1 MSLTKTAPAA
11 SVAVHDAEFS
21 GAGEALRMLAGSDVS
36 FVLVGSL
43 AESVWGSPLLASRI
57 DVVSEM
63 GEHLEDE
70 LTQACS
76 NAGLRFRVSRELKP
90 FGGLQEWEA
99 RSAAVPVFGEKV
111 RVALLDSLIIARE
124 AQADPAF
131 PLEALYVLA
140 SMLEDPSGERINGQ
154 LAECDYHALIADNL
168 RRSPEN
174 RIDNATAWRKGM
186 R

>member
-1 MSLTKTAPAA
+1 
-11 SVAVHDAEFS
+11 
-21 GAGEALRMLAGSDVS
+21 
-36 FVLVGSL
+36 
-43 AESVWGSPLLASRI
+43 
-57 DVVSEM
+57 M

-76 NAGLRFRVSRELKP
+76 NAGLRFRVSRELQP
-90 FGGLQEWEA
+90 FGVLQEWEA
-99 RSAAVPVFGEKV
+99 RSAAVPVFGGKV

-140 SMLEDPSGERINGQ
+140 SMLEDPSGERLNGK
-154 LAECDYHALIADNL
+154 LAECDYHTLIADNL

>member
-1 MSLTKTAPAA
+1 MSLTKTAPEA
-11 SVAVHDAEFS
+11 SVAIHDVEFS
-21 GAGEALRMLAGSDVS
+21 GAGNALRMLAGSDVP

-43 AESVWGSPLLASRI
+43 AESVWGSPLLVSRI

-63 GEHLEDE
+63 GKDLEDE
-70 LTQACS
+70 LIQACS
-76 NAGLRFRVSRELKP
+76 NVGLRFRVCSELEP
-90 FGGLQEWEA
+90 FGGLLEWEA
-99 RSAAVPVFGEKV
+99 RGVEVPIFGGEV

-124 AQADPAF
+124 TQADPAF

-140 SMLEDPSGERINGQ
+140 SMLEDPSGEEICGDFT
-154 LAECDYHALIADNL
+154 ECDYHTLIADNL

-174 RIDNATAWRKGM
+174 RICNATAWRKGM

>member
-1 MSLTKTAPAA
+1 MS
-11 SVAVHDAEFS
+11 SVRGSVSSAVKS
-21 GAGEALRMLAGSDVS
+21 TTRLGEY
-36 FVLVGSL
+36 
-43 AESVWGSPLLASRI
+43 
-57 DVVSEM
+57 
-63 GEHLEDE
+63 LEDE

-76 NAGLRFRVSRELKP
+76 NAGLRFRVSRELQP
-90 FGGLQEWEA
+90 FGGLPEWEA
-99 RSAAVPVFGEKV
+99 RSAAVPVFGGKV

-140 SMLEDPSGERINGQ
+140 SMLEDPSGEQLNGK
-154 LAECDYHALIADNL
+154 LAECDYHTLIADNL